1 MAKKE
6 AKAIPTTLEGLK
18 NLCDKDYGD
27 GTIMIGRGAII
38 AVDVFPTGVATIDKA
53 LGVGGLPLGRTMELF
68 GTESS
73 GKTTT
78 CLQFIAACQQYYFP
92 KKKRNGVAAFID
104 AEHAFD
110 PIWAEKI
117 GVDMDTLIMSQPGSG
132 EEALQIA
139 EIMAKSKLVDLV
151 VIDSVAALTP
161 KAELMGEIGDHHVGA
176 QARMMSQAMR
186 KMVAVTS
193 KSGCTII
200 FINQIREKIGVMFGN
215 PEVTPGGRALK
226 FYTSIR
232 AQISKGS
239 AIKDGDVTIGFRP
252 KIKFIKNKVAAP
264 FTSAEYD
271 ICVGHSTRPI
281 HGIDV
286 IASLLDAGLDEKII
300 TKKGNFYWFGKENL
314 GNGRNRALKLLRA
327 EEKLTAELKKQIY
340 DGLFSHTSKEDCIPE
355 RQNTSEKDSIPG
367 DIDLSE
373 IIEDE

>member
-271 ICVGHSTRPI
+271 ICVGHSSRPI

-355 RQNTSEKDSIPG
+355 RQNTSEKDNIPG